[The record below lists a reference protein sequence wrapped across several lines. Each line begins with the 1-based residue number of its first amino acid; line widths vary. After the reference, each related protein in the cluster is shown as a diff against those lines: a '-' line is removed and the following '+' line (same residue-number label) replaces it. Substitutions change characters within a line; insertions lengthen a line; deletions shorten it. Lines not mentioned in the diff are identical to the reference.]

1 MSNSDNH
8 QNGTV
13 SDVWEKDSEKV
24 EESTPE
30 SLQLIESGKYN
41 GNQHIDFNESGIIV
55 NRYETNESGKIDSA

>member
-8 QNGTV
+8 QNGIF
-13 SDVWEKDSEKV
+13 SDVCEKDSVKV

-41 GNQHIDFNESGIIV
+41 GNQHIDFNESGILV
-55 NRYETNESGKIDSA
+55 NRYESNESGKIDSA